1 MTKRVKTSTVLEYA
15 RKRIHARSDEYICH
29 AVEGYDFDFMPEV
42 KRTLRLIHSRMQM
55 GRFEKWVDKNRYLA
69 LHGEDP
75 YYQCET
81 SLEWW
86 LVWKGHVKLG
96 NWPTKWQM
104 REYRLAWL
112 DELIKECKAK
122 GD

>member
-15 RKRIHARSDEYICH
+15 RARIHGKSDDYICL

-55 GRFEKWVDKNRYLA
+55 GRFEKWVGKNVYTA
-69 LHGEDP
+69 SHWEDP
-75 YYQCET
+75 YYNCET

-86 LVWKGHVKLG
+86 LVWKGYVKLG
-96 NWPTKWQM
+96 NMPTKEQM
-104 REYRLAWL
+104 RQYRLAWL